1 MTLPNTRVNIYM
13 DGSNLY
19 GSLRSRAS
27 RTDLDFLAFSRKLVG
42 ARLLQRTYYYNS
54 LLSPAKEPE
63 RARAQQEFLDQLRV
77 KDYTELRLGNLVYR
91 DWPAKPAYEKGIDV
105 KLAVDMLV
113 HGFRNLYDVAILVS
127 GDADFCDA
135 LQAVKDMGHHVEVA
149 LFHPTGSRP
158 LREVAD
164 RVIQVDREF
173 LQDCWLGE

>member
-1 MTLPNTRVNIYM
+1 MALPNERVNIYI

-19 GSLRSRAS
+19 GSLRSRAR
-27 RTDLDFLAFSRKLVG
+27 RTDLDFLAFARKL
-42 ARLLQRTYYYNS
+42 AASRPLQRVYYYNS
-54 LLSPAKEPE
+54 LLNSAREPE
-63 RARAQQEFLDQLRV
+63 RARAQQEFLDQLRRTE
-77 KDYTELRLGNLVYR
+77 YLELRLGNLVYR
-91 DWPAKPAYEKGIDV
+91 DWPANPAYEKGIDV

-113 HGFRNLYDVAILVS
+113 HGFRNAYDVALLVS

-164 RVIQVDREF
+164 RVIQVDQHF
-173 LQDCWLGE
+173 LDGCWQLQ